1 MLHKLNKDELIEI
14 LIRVNDLTGRENKE
28 LFEMIK
34 NANNILI
41 ERRRRFCLSCEEHKT
56 ILENNIDKILTLK
69 RTERLENSA
78 FQVLFL
84 DDSFVYSPQ
93 FNHLIVYIGRPYNR
107 FENEF
112 LPYEDKESLFN
123 FLEKLVKDY
132 PVSL

>member
-78 FQVLFL
+78 FQVSFL
-84 DDSFVYSPQ
+84 NDSFVYSPQ

-112 LPYEDKESLFN
+112 LPYEYKESLFN